1 MHRETRAIHEGQQP
15 DPVTGSVIVP
25 VYQTSTFEQE
35 GVGQPR
41 GYAYSRAGNPTREA
55 LEKVLASLE
64 QGKFGLAFAS
74 GVAAT
79 TAVFHALLRPGDHVI
94 VGDNI
99 YGGTYRLLEN
109 IFRPWGLDISYVE
122 IDNIAA
128 YRDAMNQRTRLIWVE
143 TPSNP
148 LLKIVDLTALAE
160 VAQHGNS
167 LLIVDN
173 TFASPYFQRP
183 LTYGAQVVVH
193 STTKYIAG
201 HSDLIGGATVTSDP
215 EIQRLLKSYQSNAGA
230 VPSPWDCWL
239 ILRGIKTL
247 AVRMREHEKNALYL
261 ATYLASHPRV
271 EQVYYPGLVD
281 HKNHELA
288 KQQMDG
294 FGGMIS
300 LDLEGGFRAAE
311 KFVRKLKLFTLAE
324 SLGGVESLVSCPA
337 KMTHSI
343 FTAEQREN
351 MGIKDSLVRLSIGL
365 EHRDDLKDD
374 LEQALITF
382 EGNYPG

>member
-1 MHRETRAIHEGQQP
+1 MRIETRAIHVGQKP
-15 DPVTGSVIVP
+15 DAVTGSVIVP
-25 VYQTSTFEQE
+25 VYQTSTFEQD
-35 GVGQPR
+35 GIGQPR

-64 QGKFGLAFAS
+64 GGKFGLAFAS

-79 TAVFHALLRPGDHVI
+79 TAVFHALLRKGDHVI

-109 IFRPWGLDISYVE
+109 VFRPWGLDITYAE
-122 IDNIAA
+122 IDNIPA
-128 YRDAMNQRTRLIWVE
+128 YEEAINPRTRLIWVE

-148 LLKIVDLTALAE
+148 LLKIVDLTALTN
-160 VAQHGNS
+160 VARRGKC
-167 LLIVDN
+167 LLAVDN

-183 LTYGAQVVVH
+183 IAYGASVVVH

-215 EIQRLLKSYQSNAGA
+215 EIQRLLKSYQSTAGA

-247 AVRMREHEKNALYL
+247 AVRMREHEKNAASLAAYL
-261 ATYLASHPRV
+261 TSHPRV
-271 EQVYYPGLVD
+271 EQVYYPGLPT
-281 HKNHELA
+281 HHNHEIA
-288 KQQMDG
+288 KRQMDG

-300 LDLEGGFRAAE
+300 FELAGGVGTVENFIG
-311 KFVRKLKLFTLAE
+311 KLKLFTLAE

-343 FTAEQREN
+343 FTAEQREK
-351 MGIKDSLVRLSIGL
+351 MGIKDSLVRLSVGL
-365 EHRDDLKDD
+365 EHPEDLKED
-374 LEQALITF
+374 LEQAFTK
-382 EGNYPG
+382 

>member
-1 MHRETRAIHEGQQP
+1 
-15 DPVTGSVIVP
+15 
-25 VYQTSTFEQE
+25 
-35 GVGQPR
+35 
-41 GYAYSRAGNPTREA
+41 
-55 LEKVLASLE
+55 
-64 QGKFGLAFAS
+64 
-74 GVAAT
+74 
-79 TAVFHALLRPGDHVI
+79 
-94 VGDNI
+94 
-99 YGGTYRLLEN
+99 
-109 IFRPWGLDISYVE
+109 
-122 IDNIAA
+122 
-128 YRDAMNQRTRLIWVE
+128 
-143 TPSNP
+143 
-148 LLKIVDLTALAE
+148 
-160 VAQHGNS
+160 
-167 LLIVDN
+167 
-173 TFASPYFQRP
+173 
-183 LTYGAQVVVH
+183 
-193 STTKYIAG
+193 
-201 HSDLIGGATVTSDP
+201 
-215 EIQRLLKSYQSNAGA
+215 
-230 VPSPWDCWL
+230 
-239 ILRGIKTL
+239 
-247 AVRMREHEKNALYL
+247 
-261 ATYLASHPRV
+261 
-271 EQVYYPGLVD
+271 VYYPGLVD